1 MLRRGW
7 IQLSRY
13 GLEVNE
19 TGEVREMCKPPVLPA
34 PSARVTAPM
43 PQLNPALLDTV
54 PQQSLANTGS
64 ELLDDDQAW
73 EAAMARAK
81 AQAEGEIAMADTD
94 QIAAIEAPVADTDQ
108 IAAIKAPVAD
118 TDQIAAIAPA
128 MATIAKVS
136 QDEEGDEQDWETLIA
151 AANQRAAE
159 DGLPKLADFVAPPI
173 LGAQVEQDATPAND
187 DMPAGQVIS
196 IHHKRLS
203 APPAEARVPSPVDVD
218 ANWGTLQ
225 ADAEAAARSEEA
237 RKERAMREIRRL
249 QRTPASSGLGAPPRR
264 RVAAGTKHG
273 SVMPPIPTSAMRR
286 PAPVAQDIAEIGEST
301 LVEIPRITQRFS

>member
-13 GLEVNE
+13 GLEVSE

-108 IAAIKAPVAD
+108 IAAI
-118 TDQIAAIAPA
+118 APA
-128 MATIAKVS
+128 MATIAEVS
-136 QDEEGDEQDWETLIA
+136 QGEEGEEQDWEALIA

-159 DGLPKLADFVAPPI
+159 DGLPKLTDFVAPPI

>member
-1 MLRRGW
+1 MSVFSKFMLRRGW

-13 GLEVNE
+13 GLEVSE

-108 IAAIKAPVAD
+108 IAAI
-118 TDQIAAIAPA
+118 APA
-128 MATIAKVS
+128 MATIAEVS
-136 QDEEGDEQDWETLIA
+136 QGEEGEEQDWEALIA

-159 DGLPKLADFVAPPI
+159 DGLPKLTDFVAPPI